1 MTINERIKELRKK
14 LGLTQIEFAEKIGLK
29 KSAASWIEKKGSNVT
44 ASNIQLISTTFNV
57 SEEWLTNGTGDMFT
71 NTDEQALNQMIK
83 KYNMTDDEIAF
94 IRHWMEQPD
103 EVRRVVM
110 DYAMGVAEKIAR
122 ARGLVIQGLNDQ
134 GNPEKTNQGTKKD
147 VSDSDTSS
155 MDNHVHNANA
165 ANAGA
170 ALPPATTAQADADRP
185 AGLSDEEWQL
195 VQMSREEKEQA
206 SPTSSATS
214 SVIA

>member
-1 MTINERIKELRKK
+1 MSINSRIKLLRKK
-14 LGLTQIEFAEKIGLK
+14 LGYTQSDFGERISLK
-29 KSAASWIEKKGSNVT
+29 KTGASRIEQDGESV
-44 ASNIQLISTTFNV
+44 SPRIIQLICSTYNV
-57 SEEWLTNGTGDMFT
+57 SEEWLLHGTGDMFT
-71 NTDEQALNQMIK
+71 NSDEQALNQMIK

-94 IRHWMEQPD
+94 ISHWMEQPD

-122 ARGLVIQGLNDQ
+122 ARGLVIQGLTDQ
-134 GNPEKTNQGTKKD
+134 ESPEKPNQGTKKD
-147 VSDSDTSS
+147 VSDSDTPS
-155 MDNHVHNANA
+155 MDNHARNANA
-165 ANAGA
+165 ADTGA
-170 ALPPATTAQADADRP
+170 ALPPAAQPNACRP

-214 SVIA
+214 SAIG

>member
-29 KSAASWIEKKGSNVT
+29 KSAASWIEKNGSNVT
-44 ASNIQLISTTFNV
+44 TSNIQLICSTFNV
-57 SEEWLTNGTGDMFT
+57 SEEWLLHGTGDMFT
-71 NTDEQALNQMIK
+71 NSDEQALNQMIK

-94 IRHWMEQPD
+94 ISHWMEQPD

-122 ARGLVIQGLNDQ
+122 ARGLVIQGLTDQ
-134 GNPEKTNQGTKKD
+134 ESPEKPNQGTKKD
-147 VSDSDTSS
+147 VSDSDTPS
-155 MDNHVHNANA
+155 MDNHARNANA
-165 ANAGA
+165 ADTGA
-170 ALPPATTAQADADRP
+170 ALPPSTAPADTSRP

-214 SVIA
+214 SAIG

>member
-1 MTINERIKELRKK
+1 MTINERIKVLRKK
-14 LGLTQIEFAEKIGLK
+14 LELTLVDFGKKIGLT
-29 KSAASWIEKKGSNVT
+29 KSTVSRMEQNNGTVT
-44 ASNIQLISTTFNV
+44 QQNIQMMCSAFNV
-57 SEEWLTNGTGDMFT
+57 SEKWLLHGTGDMFT
-71 NTDEQALNQMIK
+71 NSDEQALNQMIK

-134 GNPEKTNQGTKKD
+134 DNPEKTNQGTKKD

-155 MDNHVHNANA
+155 MDNHVHNANT
-165 ANAGA
+165 ANAGTE
-170 ALPPATTAQADADRP
+170 LPPANAQTDADRP

-214 SVIA
+214 SAIG